1 MMGRFIKSLGYCL
14 FMKHSWVV
22 TFSLVLLFAAAQ
34 LVGLAILSEYVVKTD
49 EGVSWKE
56 LPTIAGVSIERPDV
70 APSLSIWYILAAI
83 LVGTVFILLIVKF
96 GKVLLWKLWFL
107 LAIVMCLSVAF
118 GAFVGSVWAFVLAL
132 LFGVWKVVRPNI
144 FVHNFTEL
152 FIYGGLAA
160 IFVPILNVFY
170 AFILLVALSFYDMYA
185 VWKSKHMVSMA
196 KFQTKSGIFAGLLIP
211 YSFKVAKISHSKRK
225 SKKIQSQIRTAVLG
239 GGDIGFPLIF
249 AGTILVSLDLVS
261 ALWVSL
267 GATLALVCLLLASEK
282 DRFYPAMPFLTVGC
296 AIGYVI
302 AILL

>member
-1 MMGRFIKSLGYCL
+1 
-14 FMKHSWVV
+14 MKHSWVV

-70 APSLSIWYILAAI
+70 APSLSIWYILTAI

-211 YSFKVAKISHSKRK
+211 YSFKVAKSSHSKRK

-302 AILL
+302 AVLL

>member
-211 YSFKVAKISHSKRK
+211 YSFKVAKSSHSKRK

>member
-1 MMGRFIKSLGYCL
+1 MGRFIKSLGYYVV
-14 FMKHSWVV
+14 MKHSWFV
-22 TFSLVLLFAAAQ
+22 TFFLVLLFAAAQ
-34 LVGLAILSEYVVKTD
+34 LVGLAILSDYAVKTD
-49 EGVSWKE
+49 DGVSWKE

-107 LAIVMCLSVAF
+107 LAIVMCLTVAF
-118 GAFVGSVWAFVLAL
+118 GAFVGSIWAFVLAL

-170 AFILLVALSFYDMYA
+170 AFILLIALSFYDMYA

-211 YSFKVAKISHSKRK
+211 YSYKIAKAAHSKRK
-225 SKKIQSQIRTAVLG
+225 SKKVQSQIRTAVLG

-249 AGTILVSLDLVS
+249 AGTVFVSSNLVS

-267 GATLALVCLLLASEK
+267 GATLALVCLLLASKK